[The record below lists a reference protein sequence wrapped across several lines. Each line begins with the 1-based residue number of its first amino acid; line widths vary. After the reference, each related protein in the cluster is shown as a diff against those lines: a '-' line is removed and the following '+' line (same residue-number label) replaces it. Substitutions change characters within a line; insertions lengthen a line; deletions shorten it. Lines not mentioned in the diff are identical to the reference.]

1 MPRLCVA
8 EPEGPVGPV
17 GLEGPEV
24 LVSPADPVGFVLRYS
39 CQAVFRIAQPC

>member
-1 MPRLCVA
+1 MYIVPRLCVA
-8 EPEGPVGPV
+8 EPEGPV